1 MRISLSNSPAYH
13 DTPYHLIRPPD
24 KECSPFMTQFRKVLS
39 IQAGQPASDGA
50 GVKLTRVFGGRGVE
64 QFDPF
69 LMLDE
74 FGSDV
79 PDDYIAGFPPH
90 PHRGFETVTYM
101 LEGRMRHEDHMGNVG
116 LLQGGGVQWMTAARG
131 IIHSEMPEQEE
142 GTMRGFQLWL
152 NLPGKNKLSDA
163 SYQDIQPEN
172 VPHLTTETGVRVVV
186 LAGHFDDGQV
196 RQAGAVQR
204 PDTEPLYFDFNMPA
218 GSRISPLLPE
228 GHLALLYVYE
238 GSIELE
244 GSEHLVGK
252 RHLARLSDT
261 GDLQISSAQGA
272 RVLLIAGKPLREPI
286 VQYGPFVMNT
296 REEIDQALRDFREDR
311 LTA

>member
-1 MRISLSNSPAYH
+1 MS
-13 DTPYHLIRPPD
+13 
-24 KECSPFMTQFRKVLS
+24 QFRKVLS

-50 GVKLTRVFGGRGVE
+50 GVKLTRVFGGPGVE

-74 FGSDV
+74 FGSDK

-142 GTMRGFQLWL
+142 GVMRGFQLWL

-172 VPHLTTETGVRVVV
+172 IPRLTTSNGVDVVV
-186 LAGHFDDGQV
+186 IAGQFDDGQIQ
-196 RQAGAVQR
+196 QAGAVQR
-204 PDTEPLYFDFNMPA
+204 PDTEPQYFDFHMPP
-218 GSRISPLLPE
+218 GSSISPRIPE
-228 GHLALLYVYE
+228 GHRALLYVYE
-238 GSIELE
+238 GSLE
-244 GSEHLVGK
+244 VAGHPQSVSAS
-252 RHLARLSDT
+252 RMARLSEE
-261 GDLQISSAQGA
+261 GALQLNTDSGA

-296 REEIDQALRDFREDR
+296 REEIEQALRDFRDDR